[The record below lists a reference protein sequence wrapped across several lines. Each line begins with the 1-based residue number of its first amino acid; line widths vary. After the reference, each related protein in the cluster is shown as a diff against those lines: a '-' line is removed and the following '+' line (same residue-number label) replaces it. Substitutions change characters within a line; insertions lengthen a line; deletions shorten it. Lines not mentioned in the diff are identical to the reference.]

1 MTEKMKGKLIYPI
14 TYKKYDK
21 EGYVDKILYDIGT
34 DVIIIGQTDAAST
47 LNTGGIAFCCIMPD
61 GKTKNIQDSHVQFCD
76 YQSEENNEGMCDK
89 LTKRELLS
97 AFALCGYCSS
107 AMPLEDKEI
116 AEAARLSVKA
126 ADALLLK
133 LAKMK

>member
-1 MTEKMKGKLIYPI
+1 MKIENDLQKVETPSPTAGVFFEKTTVGEPNVL
-14 TYKKYDK
+14 
-21 EGYVDKILYDIGT
+21 
-34 DVIIIGQTDAAST
+34 S
-47 LNTGGIAFCCIMPD
+47 
-61 GKTKNIQDSHVQFCD
+61 
-76 YQSEENNEGMCDK
+76 
-89 LTKRELLS
+89 KREYIAS
-97 AFALCGYCSS
+97 MALQGYCSS